1 MSSVLSVQN
10 PLLKVVIGTSLS
22 AESDHVV
29 ETGIALARASGARV
43 FLVHA
48 YFSPPAFLGMAADSV
63 VADDWWEVQR
73 KDLARRLTEQAERF
87 GLDEVGGTTR
97 LELGAPHQVLL
108 DIAGEVGAG
117 LIVAGTHEE
126 DRRWTRLGSTA
137 DRLIRKTHCPV
148 LAVRPGSVF
157 PPAKVLAPVDFS
169 IASASALRRGLGLL
183 TGVGGSD
190 SPTVEALFVL
200 NPLEQAGSL
209 QFTPGQIARFASDE
223 LERFLGTHMPATFA
237 NRYCR
242 VRTGY
247 PAEEVLGE
255 LREWEADLVMLGT
268 HGRSGLERMLIGSV
282 AADVLQGAP
291 CSVLIVPPDPEAV
304 EAGAEEEAVRRSADW
319 THVPD
324 VDTAPAM

>member
-1 MSSVLSVQN
+1 M
-10 PLLKVVIGTSLS
+10 P
-22 AESDHVV
+22 AEY
-29 ETGIALARASGARV
+29 A
-43 FLVHA
+43 
-48 YFSPPAFLGMAADSV
+48 
-63 VADDWWEVQR
+63 VADDWWDVQR
-73 KDLARRLTEQAERF
+73 RDLARRLMEQAERF
-87 GLDEVGGTTR
+87 GLHEVSGTTR
-97 LELGAPHQVLL
+97 LEIGAPHQVLL
-108 DIAGEVGAG
+108 DIAAEVGAG

-126 DRRWTRLGSTA
+126 GDRRWARLGSTA

-157 PPAKVLAPVDFS
+157 PPARVLAPVDFS
-169 IASASALRRGLGLL
+169 IASASALCRGLSLL
-183 TGVGGSD
+183 IGTG

-223 LERFLGTHMPATFA
+223 LERFIGTHMPAALA

-255 LREWEADLVMLGT
+255 LGEWKADLVMLGT

-304 EAGAEEEAVRRSADW
+304 EAGAEEEEEAARRGADW
-319 THVPD
+319 SHVPD
-324 VDTAPAM
+324 VDTAPTM